1 MAYDASERMSSSDP
15 ATPATQV
22 FAVLGVDPE
31 VNAYAMAKYSRSA
44 LSMRDS
50 LAEIDAQRAE
60 KFLNTFYFEYGHRS
74 IADLAHIS
82 FAVERLS
89 MLAAIELAD
98 ETRWDGQE
106 RSTRY
111 QEFRRTGWYTPPGLE
126 GTARAAYDAAAEH
139 LFSAYEALS
148 EASFQ
153 HLTATVERP
162 ATLKPEA
169 YQRTLRARAFDVGR
183 YLLPLATI
191 TSLGQ
196 IVSARTLE
204 QQVVRLLSSPFAEVR
219 ELGAALKRAA
229 TEPAFDLRQIRAQH
243 LVEGLRQAGADPAL
257 IAEAELLARPVKAS
271 PTLVKYTDPS
281 PYQLETRR
289 ALQAAA
295 GELLG
300 GLAPQPGP
308 AVDLLDD
315 EPLEVEIAAS
325 LLYPA
330 CDLPYRQVRAVVA
343 ALGAPRRAEIIALG
357 WAHRGPHDE
366 MRREFQA
373 GAGLRFDI
381 LMDIGGFRDLHRHR
395 RCVQLHQACSFVHGF
410 EEPEMVAA
418 CGAAPAYRAA
428 MAAARAAATALP
440 DPLLAPYLLPMGF
453 RKRTLFKMDF
463 AQAAYIAELRTAPAG
478 HFSYRRIAWE
488 MFLALRRRHPE
499 LTGTLRV
506 TDPALPVDLLQ
517 R

>member
-1 MAYDASERMSSSDP
+1 MSPSEP
-15 ATPATQV
+15 TPTTQV

-50 LAEIDAQRAE
+50 LEEIDAQRAE
-60 KFLNTFYFEYGHRS
+60 KFLNTFYFQYGHRS

-111 QEFRRTGWYTPPGLE
+111 QEFRRTGWFTPSGLATEAQPGYT
-126 GTARAAYDAAAEH
+126 AAAEQ
-139 LFSAYEALS
+139 LFSAYESVS
-148 EASFQ
+148 EATFQ
-153 HLTATVERP
+153 HLTATVARP
-162 ATLKPEA
+162 ETMKREA
-169 YQRTLRARAFDVGR
+169 YERTLRARAFDVGR

-204 QQVVRLLSSPFAEVR
+204 QQIVRLLSSPYAEVR
-219 ELGAALKRAA
+219 ELGTALKRAA
-229 TEPAFDLRQIRAQH
+229 SEPAFDLRQARALH

-257 IAEAELLARPVKAS
+257 IAEAELMARPVKAS

-281 PYQLETRR
+281 AYLLETRR
-289 ALQAAA
+289 ALQALAQ
-295 GELLG
+295 ELLG
-300 GLAPQPGP
+300 TFSPQPTA
-308 AVDLLDD
+308 AVDLLDE
-315 EPLEVEIAAS
+315 EPLEIELATT
-325 LLYPA
+325 LLYSA
-330 CDLPYRQVRAVVA
+330 SDLPYRQIREVVA
-343 ALGAPRRAEIIALG
+343 GLDGARRAEIVALG
-357 WAHRGPHDE
+357 FAHRGKHDE
-366 MRREFQA
+366 LLREFQS

-395 RCVQLHQACSFVHGF
+395 RCVQLHQAYTFRHGF
-410 EEPEMVAA
+410 DEPETIAA
-418 CGAAPAYRAA
+418 CGATSPYRRA
-428 MAAARAAATALP
+428 MAEAESAAGALA
-440 DPLLAPYLLPMGF
+440 DPALAPYLMPMAY

-463 AQAAYIAELRTAPAG
+463 AQAAYMAELRTAPAG
-478 HFSYRRIAWE
+478 HFSYRRVAWE
-488 MFLALRRRHPE
+488 MFQALQRRYPD
-499 LTGTLRV
+499 LTRSLRV
-506 TDPALPVDLLQ
+506 TDPNAPLDLLQ